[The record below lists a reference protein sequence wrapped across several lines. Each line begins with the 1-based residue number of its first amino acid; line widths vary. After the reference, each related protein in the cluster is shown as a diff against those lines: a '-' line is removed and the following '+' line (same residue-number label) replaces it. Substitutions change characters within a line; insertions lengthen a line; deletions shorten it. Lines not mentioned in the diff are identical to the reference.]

1 MSTAYIAAFD
11 VGTTALKGV
20 LAAPDGTI
28 AAACSRSIPTLFEGG
43 FQEQDPH
50 SWWDTFRAISLELT
64 CQVPAEY
71 IAAIAMSGQM
81 QDLIPLDRDLQPTG
95 NAILYSDGRAEIQ
108 ARQLEQTVGTDRFLS
123 ITGNRCDGSLPL
135 PKLMWLRQ
143 ERPEQYTK
151 TAHILI
157 SSKDYLIARL
167 TGVCCG
173 DVTACSTA
181 GAMDIREKTW
191 SAPLLAAAGAAPTLF
206 PPLLLPHQQA
216 GQVLSGCDC
225 GYLPGT
231 PVFAGIGDAG
241 ATTLASGI
249 AHPGQ
254 YNINLGTSGWVAS
267 VSQKVLLT
275 EAGVFNLAAAAKGH
289 YINVVP
295 FLNAGNVHGWVART
309 FACGDYTAAGALLR
323 ASVPGSHGVFF
334 LPYLN
339 GERFPVLDPDIRG
352 AYLGLTP
359 ETAPADLALAALEGV
374 AFSLRQGFDQLDAA
388 PSGADTISLIGGG
401 SQEPVWCQLLA
412 DVLDHELLVF
422 RDGEYLSCLA
432 VAAAARLG
440 LGELSS
446 YRDFTHSLRSREL
459 GVTVSPNPEAA
470 ALYARR
476 YREYAKIYPALK
488 GVL

>member
-1 MSTAYIAAFD
+1 
-11 VGTTALKGV
+11 
-20 LAAPDGTI
+20 
-28 AAACSRSIPTLFEGG
+28 
-43 FQEQDPH
+43 
-50 SWWDTFRAISLELT
+50 
-64 CQVPAEY
+64 
-71 IAAIAMSGQM
+71 MSGQM

-173 DVTACSTA
+173 DATACSTA
-181 GAMDIREKTW
+181 GAMDIHEKTW

-241 ATTLASGI
+241 A
-249 AHPGQ
+249 
-254 YNINLGTSGWVAS
+254 
-267 VSQKVLLT
+267 
-275 EAGVFNLAAAAKGH
+275 
-289 YINVVP
+289 
-295 FLNAGNVHGWVART
+295 
-309 FACGDYTAAGALLR
+309 LLR

-359 ETAPADLALAALEGV
+359 ETAPADLARAALEWV

-388 PSGADTISLIGGG
+388 PSGADTIPLIGGG
-401 SQEPVWCQLLA
+401 SQEPVWYQLLA

-459 GVTVSPNPEAA
+459 GVTVSPDPEAA

>member
-11 VGTTALKGV
+11 VGTTALKGI

-43 FQEQDPH
+43 FQEQDPR
-50 SWWDTFRAISLELT
+50 SWWNAFRSISLELT

-173 DVTACSTA
+173 DATACSTA
-181 GAMDIREKTW
+181 GAMDIHEKTW

-241 ATTLASGI
+241 A
-249 AHPGQ
+249 
-254 YNINLGTSGWVAS
+254 
-267 VSQKVLLT
+267 
-275 EAGVFNLAAAAKGH
+275 
-289 YINVVP
+289 
-295 FLNAGNVHGWVART
+295 
-309 FACGDYTAAGALLR
+309 LLR

-359 ETAPADLALAALEGV
+359 ETAPADLARAALEWV

-388 PSGADTISLIGGG
+388 PSGADTIPLIGGG
-401 SQEPVWCQLLA
+401 SQEPVWYQLLA

>member
-11 VGTTALKGV
+11 VGTTALKGI

-43 FQEQDPH
+43 FQEQDPR
-50 SWWDTFRAISLELT
+50 SWWNAFRSISLELT

-173 DVTACSTA
+173 DATACSTA

-241 ATTLASGI
+241 A
-249 AHPGQ
+249 
-254 YNINLGTSGWVAS
+254 
-267 VSQKVLLT
+267 
-275 EAGVFNLAAAAKGH
+275 
-289 YINVVP
+289 
-295 FLNAGNVHGWVART
+295 
-309 FACGDYTAAGALLR
+309 LLR

-359 ETAPADLALAALEGV
+359 ETAPADLARAALEWV

-388 PSGADTISLIGGG
+388 PSGADTIPLIGGG
-401 SQEPVWCQLLA
+401 SQEPVWYQLLA

>member
-28 AAACSRSIPTLFEGG
+28 AAACSRPIPTLFEGS
-43 FQEQDPH
+43 FQEQDPR
-50 SWWDTFRAISLELT
+50 SWWEAFRAISQELT
-64 CQVPAEY
+64 CQVPAER
-71 IAAIAMSGQM
+71 ISAIAMSGQM
-81 QDLIPLDRDLQPTG
+81 QDLIPLDHDLEPTG
-95 NAILYSDGRAEIQ
+95 SAILYSDGRAEVQ
-108 ARQLEQTVGTDRFLS
+108 ARQLEQAVGADRFLS

-135 PKLMWLRQ
+135 PKLMWMRQ
-143 ERPEQYTK
+143 ERPEQYAR

-181 GAMDIREKTW
+181 GAMDIHEKTW
-191 SAPLLAAAGAAPTLF
+191 SAPLPAAAGADPALF

-216 GQVLSGCDC
+216 GQVLPGCDC

-249 AHPGQ
+249 SHPGQ

-267 VSQKVLLT
+267 VSQEVLLT
-275 EAGVFNLAAAAKGH
+275 EAGVFNLAAAAEGH

-309 FACGDYTAAGALLR
+309 FAGGDYTAAGALLR
-323 ASVPGSHGVFF
+323 ASVPGSHGIFF

-352 AYLGLTP
+352 AYLGITP
-359 ETAPADLALAALEGV
+359 ETAPADLARAALEGV

-432 VAAAARLG
+432 AAAAARLG

-446 YRDFTHSLRSREL
+446 YRDFTQSLRSREL
-459 GVTVSPNPEAA
+459 GVTVSPDPEAA

-476 YREYAKIYPALK
+476 RQQYAKIYPALK